1 MHWRTRLDMRLWDL
15 KGLNFPTADTVALAL
30 AKVNLCSIVG
40 EGSYRQT
47 AYRITQSSQYVQST
61 VCTVVAVPVHCLTHR
76 LTTCPPHRP
85 CAPQIRS
92 QTTCPCNSCGDRK
105 TATEGAGNAS
115 GVLFCTLMWR
125 VEKITWLVGSIHCV
139 SYKRYDF
146 IADRLWYSLMKWS
159 HEIKYPH
166 DTNWTYMISTQ
177 ILPQTN
183 IRTSRWLLTV
193 ANRTKRWPL
202 IVRTKEFGIC
212 LNPQQH

>member
-1 MHWRTRLDMRLWDL
+1 MRLERSKFFL
-15 KGLNFPTADTVALAL
+15 QPIQLHLHLPK
-30 AKVNLCSIVG
+30 SI
-40 EGSYRQT
+40 
-47 AYRITQSSQYVQST
+47 YVQSLAR
-61 VCTVVAVPVHCLTHR
+61 VATGKLLIASLSHLSMYRVRYVLWLLYQYIVSPHR